1 MTFST
6 GLRQVL
12 KDIQGLKIYPIV
24 APEGVKT
31 PFLVYRRSRSK
42 YIKDLSGTQN
52 LCEDVYELL
61 LICDS
66 YSEIES
72 YCTEIK
78 NTLLKCVFTEL
89 GCEGPYIEDL
99 ELEFTGEEY
108 IYQPN
113 AIKSSILLTA
123 NYKEE

>member
-1 MTFST
+1 MTFSK

-12 KDIQGLKIYPIV
+12 RNIQGLKIYPII
-24 APEGVKT
+24 APEGVKA

-42 YIKDLSGTQN
+42 YLRDLSGTQN
-52 LCEDVYELL
+52 LCEDVHELL

-66 YSEIES
+66 YSEIEN

-78 NTLLKCVFTEL
+78 NTLLNSLFTKL
-89 GCEGPYIEDL
+89 GGEGPYIENL

-113 AIKSSILLTA
+113 AIKSSILLTT

>member
-1 MTFST
+1 MTFSK

-12 KDIQGLKIYPIV
+12 KTIEGLKIYPII

-42 YIKDLSGTQN
+42 YLRDLSGTQN

-66 YSEIES
+66 YSEIEN

-78 NTLLKCVFTEL
+78 NTLLKSLFTKL
-89 GCEGPYIEDL
+89 GGEGPYIENL

-113 AIKSSILLTA
+113 AIKSSILLTT

>member
-1 MTFST
+1 MTFGKS
-6 GLRQVL
+6 LRQVL
-12 KDIQGLKIYPIV
+12 RNIQGLKIYPII
-24 APEGVKT
+24 APEGVKS

-66 YSEIES
+66 YSEIEN

-78 NTLLKCVFTEL
+78 NTLLKCLFNKMGDTGL
-89 GCEGPYIEDL
+89 YIEDL

-108 IYQPN
+108 VYQPN
-113 AIKSSILLTA
+113 AIKSSILLTV

>member
-1 MTFST
+1 MTFSK

-12 KDIQGLKIYPIV
+12 KSIEGLKIFPII

-42 YIKDLSGTQN
+42 YLKDLSGTQN

-66 YSEIES
+66 YSEIEN

-78 NTLLKCVFTEL
+78 NTLLNSLFTKL
-89 GCEGPYIEDL
+89 GGEGPYIEDL

-113 AIKSSILLTA
+113 AIKSSILLTV

>member
-1 MTFST
+1 MTFSK
-6 GLRQVL
+6 GLREVL
-12 KDIQGLKIYPIV
+12 RNIEGLKIYPII

-42 YIKDLSGTQN
+42 YIKDLSGITN
-52 LCEDVYELL
+52 NCEDVYELL
-61 LICDS
+61 LIADS
-66 YSEIES
+66 YFEIEN

-78 NTLLKCVFTEL
+78 NTLLNCLFTKL
-89 GCEGPYIEDL
+89 GEEGPFIENI

-113 AIKSSILLTA
+113 AIKSCILLTA

>member
-1 MTFST
+1 MTFSK

-12 KDIQGLKIYPIV
+12 RNIQGLKIYPII
-24 APEGVKT
+24 APEGVKA

-42 YIKDLSGTQN
+42 YLRDLSGTQN

-66 YSEIES
+66 YSEIEN

-78 NTLLKCVFTEL
+78 NTLLNSLFTKL
-89 GCEGPYIEDL
+89 GEEGPFIENI

-113 AIKSSILLTA
+113 AIKSSILLTT

>member
-1 MTFST
+1 MTFGKS
-6 GLRQVL
+6 LRQVL
-12 KDIQGLKIYPIV
+12 RNIQGLKIYPII
-24 APEGVKT
+24 APEGVKS

-66 YSEIES
+66 YSEIEN

-78 NTLLKCVFTEL
+78 NTLLNSLLTKL
-89 GCEGPYIEDL
+89 GGEGPYIEDL

-113 AIKSSILLTA
+113 AIKSSILLTV